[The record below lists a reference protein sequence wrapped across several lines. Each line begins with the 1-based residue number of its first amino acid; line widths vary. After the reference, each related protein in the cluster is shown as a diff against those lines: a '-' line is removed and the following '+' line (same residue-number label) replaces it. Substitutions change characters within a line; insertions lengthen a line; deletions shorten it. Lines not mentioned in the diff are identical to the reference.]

1 MMRSRLLR
9 ACAASALIASFA
21 VPSTA
26 RPVTPE
32 RPGPDRADRYAR
44 GDGEPTQAAC
54 AELGFRNYTS
64 DDDRGGYRGVAPGRP
79 RLQVRTPSIGAPPT
93 PPPPPPP
100 PMAFEAAP
108 ADVASAVA
116 GVPPSA
122 TTNGAIAGNYG
133 YRAAPYQPGPVETER
148 YPNATVNPVKRVAEQ
163 PVSTFSID
171 VDTASYS
178 NVRRFLNEGQLPP
191 RDAVRVEELINYFDY
206 NYPRPDSASEP
217 FRPFVAVTPSPWNA
231 GKQIVHIGLQGYD
244 IPRTQRPPLNL
255 VFLVDVSGSM
265 QGPDRLQLAQQ
276 SLNLLI
282 DQLRPED
289 HVSMVVYAGAAGA
302 VLEPTPGTQKLKMR
316 CAVNALE
323 AGGSTAGSQG
333 LELAYQFAQRNF
345 QRGAANRVILMTDGD
360 FNVGISDPNKLE
372 DFIVGKRET
381 GVYLSIYGFGRGN
394 YNDALMQTLAQNG
407 NGTAAYIDSLS
418 EGRKVF
424 RDDFEHGLFP
434 IADDVKIQVEFNPAR
449 VSEYRLVGYET
460 RLLNREDFNN
470 DRIDAGEVG
479 SGAAVTALYEVTPVG
494 GPSSVDPL
502 RYQREPQPAGAGNE
516 LAFLRVRYKLPG
528 QSNSRL
534 MERPITQADGYRGL
548 GLAPAATQWAIAV
561 ATWGQKLRGDPWI
574 SDRVGWTDVIDM
586 AGDRRMGDGD
596 PRGEFTGLVRR
607 SSELGAVA
615 SAAR

>member
-1 MMRSRLLR
+1 MRSRLLR
-9 ACAASALIASFA
+9 AVAASALIASFA

-26 RPVTPE
+26 QQIRPQE
-32 RPGPDRADRYAR
+32 RRPAPDRDRPQR
-44 GDGEPTQAAC
+44 GDAEATAEAC
-54 AELGFRNYTS
+54 AELGFRTYGERNEYYGAVGAMQS
-64 DDDRGGYRGVAPGRP
+64 VAPVTAQANRSMAADA
-79 RLQVRTPSIGAPPT
+79 RARTKESRRDYTGPVPPPS

-100 PMAFEAAP
+100 SVMAYASP
-108 ADVASAVA
+108 PIVAQ
-116 GVPPSA
+116 
-122 TTNGAIAGNYG
+122 
-133 YRAAPYQPGPVETER
+133 PYQPGPVETER
-148 YPNATVNPVKRVAEQ
+148 YPDATTNPVKRVSEA

-178 NVRRFLNEGQLPP
+178 NVRRFLNEGRMPP
-191 RDAVRVEELINYFDY
+191 RNAVRVEELINYFDY
-206 NYPRPDSASEP
+206 DYPLPQARSEP
-217 FRPFVAVTPSPWNA
+217 FRPFVAVTPSPWSE
-231 GKQIVHIGLQGYD
+231 GKRIVHIGLQGYEL
-244 IPRTQRPPLNL
+244 PRAERPPLNL

-265 QGPDRLQLAQQ
+265 NGPDRLQLAQQ

-282 DQLRPED
+282 DQLRPQD

-316 CAVNALE
+316 CAVNALQ

-345 QRGAANRVILMTDGD
+345 QSGAANRVILMTDGD
-360 FNVGISDPNKLE
+360 FNVGINDPEKLE
-372 DFIVGKRET
+372 DFISDKRRT
-381 GVYLSIYGFGRGN
+381 GVYLSIYGYGRGN

-407 NGTAAYIDSLS
+407 NGTAAYIDSLQ

-434 IADDVKIQVEFNPAR
+434 IADDVKIQVEFNPR
-449 VSEYRLVGYET
+449 QVSEYRLIGYET

-479 SGAAVTALYEVTPVG
+479 SGASVTALYEITPTG
-494 GPSSVDPL
+494 QPGSVDPL
-502 RYQREPQPAGAGNE
+502 RYQDEARPTPGLGGE

-534 MERPITQADGYRGL
+534 MERPITEADAFRGFQS
-548 GLAPAATQWAIAV
+548 APAATRWAIAV
-561 ATWGQKLRGDPWI
+561 ASWGQKLRGDPWI
-574 SDRVGWTDVIDM
+574 PDQVGWNDVLAM
-586 AGDRRMGDGD
+586 AGDRRGEGD
-596 PRGEFTGLVRR
+596 PRGEFSGLVRR

-615 SAAR
+615 SASR